1 MINRAVY
8 SFWTKPQSKS
18 KELLC
23 GFNSTEAFLDCLHL
37 SVIFSKKWF
46 KEVVMVTDLEG
57 KKIIEK
63 AKIPFDS
70 ITTEL
75 EDIKV
80 RPRHWAFG
88 KLVACKIQSKP
99 FMHLDNDV
107 IWFKKPPM
115 RVLRAKACFQNFEAN
130 DQYHAFYR
138 PQCKEATKDKL
149 DIGIRYDIEI
159 GETIAVNCGIMAFN
173 EIGFLQELYDKA
185 LKFIDWHDT
194 KNFPMWDLSSI
205 VFEQMHL
212 YQILL
217 KRNIMPDV
225 LATFFVDDNLAA
237 ELGYTHLIS
246 NSKRDEEIE
255 KKVKERL
262 KIELN
267 DKT

>member
-75 EDIKV
+75 EDIK
-80 RPRHWAFG
+80 
-88 KLVACKIQSKP
+88 
-99 FMHLDNDV
+99 
-107 IWFKKPPM
+107 
-115 RVLRAKACFQNFEAN
+115 AKACFQNFEAN